1 MPRAIPRAVQKI
13 QREDSEEK
21 YRQQVETEQFWD
33 DYKKEQD
40 KRKSLTFMIESGE
53 IKRNLMLLKISNLS

>member
-1 MPRAIPRAVQKI
+1 MELNMARTISRAVQKI

-40 KRKSLTFMIESGE
+40 KRKKLD
-53 IKRNLMLLKISNLS
+53 MLSNALKDGVVYFS

>member
-1 MPRAIPRAVQKI
+1 MARTISRAVQKI

-40 KRKSLTFMIESGE
+40 KRKKLD
-53 IKRNLMLLKISNLS
+53 MLSNALKEGVVYFS

>member
-1 MPRAIPRAVQKI
+1 MPRTISRAVQKV

-40 KRKSLTFMIESGE
+40 KRKKLDM
-53 IKRNLMLLKISNLS
+53 ISNALKDGVVYFS

>member
-40 KRKSLTFMIESGE
+40 KRKKLD
-53 IKRNLMLLKISNLS
+53 MLSNALKDGVVYFS

>member
-1 MPRAIPRAVQKI
+1 MPRTISRAVQKV

-40 KRKSLTFMIESGE
+40 KRKKIE
-53 IKRNLMLLKISNLS
+53 MLSNAVKTGVVYFK

>member
-1 MPRAIPRAVQKI
+1 MPRTISRAVQKV

-40 KRKSLTFMIESGE
+40 KRKKLD
-53 IKRNLMLLKISNLS
+53 MLSNALKDGVVYFS

>member
-1 MPRAIPRAVQKI
+1 MPRTISRAVQKV

-40 KRKSLTFMIESGE
+40 KRKKLDM
-53 IKRNLMLLKISNLS
+53 ISNALKDGVVYFK

>member
-1 MPRAIPRAVQKI
+1 MARAISRAVQKI
-13 QREDSEEK
+13 QRKDSEEK

-40 KRKSLTFMIESGE
+40 KRKKLD
-53 IKRNLMLLKISNLS
+53 MLSNALKDGVVYFS